1 MRGGPAVQACDL
13 TPARDFHPLITYS
26 NLHPPFAS
34 LRIALQQARL
44 LPEQP
49 RKALYGRPGFR
60 NFEEQASAALESLP
74 KDKAFQDTLI
84 FFGLMCAA
92 STNIRRGDQ
101 SHHGQ
106 PQTQPEQDDSDIVI
120 VVNSWVIA
128 SIVRLSL
135 SKYVSVN
142 DPLELNEI
150 NQTSGVQ
157 SFLRKKS
164 YPLSIQLLR
173 TSRLWRINGG
183 IHL

>member
-1 MRGGPAVQACDL
+1 MG
-13 TPARDFHPLITYS
+13 F
-26 NLHPPFAS
+26 
-34 LRIALQQARL
+34 ALQQARL

-101 SHHGQ
+101 
-106 PQTQPEQDDSDIVI
+106 DDSDIVI

-164 YPLSIQLLR
+164 HPLSIQLLR